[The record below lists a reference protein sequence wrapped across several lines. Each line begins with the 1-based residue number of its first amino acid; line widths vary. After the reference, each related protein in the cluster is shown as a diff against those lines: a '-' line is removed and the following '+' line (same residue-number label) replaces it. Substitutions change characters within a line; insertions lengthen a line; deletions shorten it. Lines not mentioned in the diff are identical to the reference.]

1 MANVHDPTLHYDWAI
16 PDVGGDIG
24 SWDGILN
31 TMFGEDT
38 AVDPVPVLG
47 MDAVIGLIEAD
58 IDTLKTDLDSLLGR
72 ITTLEA
78 NAVTSMGARLDM
90 SGTQAIPQDVSTK
103 LTFGNV
109 VFDEGGVTTD
119 TTRITVPDSGAGAW
133 QIRASVTGDRYAPNS
148 SGDDDGRFWELIIWK
163 NGITGTELARKRVPY
178 INDGVHSSDSST
190 ITVGISIL
198 DSEAVEGDYYEA
210 FVEQGAETG
219 GDPGS
224 STVAVGTGTFIEGV
238 RVFHENARSFV
249 RSVAYTQDNTASTT
263 HNVTLPDLEI
273 EVDDIVL
280 IFYVHRGTGAIT
292 TPTGYT
298 AIDPND
304 DGTMSGSI
312 FWRRAT
318 QGESAQG
325 VIAIEKVGTNSM
337 AALAAVVRGIS
348 TTQAPEGESNDGDG
362 DPPSITPS
370 WGATRTVFIAVS
382 APGEEETVT
391 DAPTGY
397 DATLPAGISG
407 SGSEVGIDG
416 AFRLGKQTTEDP
428 GAFTY
433 ETAVDGIC
441 WTLALEVA

>member
-1 MANVHDPTLHYDWAI
+1 MANVHDPTLHYAWAI

-47 MDAVIGLIEAD
+47 MDEVIGLIEAD
-58 IDTLKTDLDSLLGR
+58 IDTLKSDLDSLLSR

-78 NAVTSMGARLDM
+78 NQPAPMGARLDM
-90 SGTQAIPQDVSTK
+90 SGTQAITIDTSTK

-133 QIRASVTGDRYAPNS
+133 QIRASVTGDRYADA
-148 SGDDDGRFWELIIWK
+148 GDDGRYWELIIWK
-163 NGITGTELARKRVPY
+163 NGITGTELARKRIPY
-178 INDGVHSSDSST
+178 VNDGLHDTDSGT
-190 ITVGISIL
+190 ISVGISVL
-198 DSEAVEGDYYEA
+198 DAGAVEGDYYEA
-210 FVEQGAETG
+210 FVQQGDDA
-219 GDPGS
+219 DASSGS

-238 RVFHENARSFV
+238 RVFHENARSFA
-249 RSVAYTQDNTASTT
+249 RSVAYTQDNTAATNHDVS
-263 HNVTLPDLEI
+263 LPGIEI
-273 EVDDIVL
+273 LVDDIVL
-280 IFYVHRGTGAIT
+280 IAYVHRGTGAIT

-298 AIDPND
+298 AMDPND
-304 DGTMSGSI
+304 DGTMSGSL

-318 QGESAQG
+318 VEEGASG
-325 VIAIEKVGTNSM
+325 VVNVVKVGTNSM
-337 AALAAVVRGIS
+337 AALAVIIRGIS
-348 TTQAPEGESNDGDG
+348 TTAPEGESNDGDA

-370 WGATRTVFIAVS
+370 WGAAKTVFIAIS
-382 APGEEETVT
+382 ATGEEETVT

-397 DATLPAGISG
+397 DATSPAGISG

-416 AFRLGKQTTEDP
+416 AFRLGKQTSEDP

-433 ETAVDGIC
+433 ESAVDGIC
-441 WTLALEVA
+441 WTIAFEVA